1 MENRNL
7 DPDQVQLSSAILL
20 ATKMHMDQYDL
31 SGEPYI
37 LHCIRVMLKV
47 HTPLQKTIA
56 ILHDIVEDTKIS
68 LEYLRESGF
77 SNPVVEGVDALT
89 HRFGESYDDYI
100 DRVKLNP
107 DATKVKLSDLED
119 NINALRLPY
128 FGKYESQ
135 RTVKYWRAYQR
146 LNK

>member
-1 MENRNL
+1 MDRKI
-7 DPDQVQLSSAILL
+7 DPEQMQLSSAIIL
-20 ATKMHMDQYDL
+20 ATEAHMDQYDL

-37 LHCIRVMLKV
+37 LHCIRVMMKV
-47 HTPLQKTIA
+47 TTPLQKTIA
-56 ILHDIVEDTKIS
+56 ILHDTVEDTKVS
-68 LEYLRESGF
+68 LEQLREMGF

-146 LNK
+146 LKQ